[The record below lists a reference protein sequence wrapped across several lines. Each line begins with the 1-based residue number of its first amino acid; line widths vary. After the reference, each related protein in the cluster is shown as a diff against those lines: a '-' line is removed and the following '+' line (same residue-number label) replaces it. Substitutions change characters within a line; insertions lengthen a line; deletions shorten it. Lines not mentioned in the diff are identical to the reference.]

1 MKLRVSAYL
10 IFVSIF
16 ILALTLFGNREL
28 LAGDITGSS
37 DHPLLK
43 RYKGSEI
50 KKYDQREFDEYV
62 LILGEVVNAPGEPSN
77 VRVTKSEKL
86 EGKVTKISYEIPEDR
101 SSLEVLRNYENELK
115 SAGFEILFTCSNK
128 DCGGRAFNHKVVPYD
143 TMFGDNYYDQ
153 RYIAAKL
160 SREEGDVYTSV
171 YVIKNT
177 TGGGRTKNYIYT
189 QVDVIEMVPMQEQ
202 MVKIDAEKIAKE
214 IMSSGSVSIYGIYFD
229 FDIADLKPES
239 EPTIAEIAK
248 FLNEQPDLKV
258 FIVGHTDNQGS
269 LEYNINLS
277 KQRAKSVVNRL
288 IEDYGIESS
297 RLTPEGLGFLAPVAS
312 NRTEEGRAK
321 NRRVELVEF
330 F

>member
-1 MKLRVSAYL
+1 MKLRVSAYV
-10 IFVSIF
+10 IFVSVF
-16 ILALTLFGNREL
+16 ILALTLFGHQEL
-28 LAGDITGSS
+28 FAGDITGSS

-50 KKYDQREFDEYV
+50 KKYDKREFDEYV
-62 LILGEVVNAPGEPSN
+62 LLLGEVKDAPSEPN
-77 VRVTKSEKL
+77 EVKIAKSEKL
-86 EGKVTKISYEIPEDR
+86 EGKVTRISYEIPEAR

-128 DCGGRAFNHKVVPYD
+128 DCGGRTFNHTVVPYD

-153 RYIAAKL
+153 RYIAARL
-160 SREEGDVYTSV
+160 SREEGDVYISI

-189 QVDVIEMVPMQEQ
+189 QVDVIELVPMQEQ
-202 MVKIDAEKIAKE
+202 MVKIDAEEMAKE

-229 FDIADLKPES
+229 FDKADIKPES

-248 FLNEQPDLKV
+248 FLKEEPNLKV
-258 FIVGHTDNQGS
+258 FIVGHTDNEGS
-269 LEYNINLS
+269 LEYNIDLS
-277 KQRAKSVVNRL
+277 NKRAKSVVSKLVN
-288 IEDYGIESS
+288 DHGIEPS
-297 RLTPEGLGFLAPVAS
+297 RLAPEGLGFLAPVAS
-312 NRTEEGRAK
+312 NRTEQGRAK

-330 F
+330 